1 MNNQIM
7 FLLWI
12 SAIINILCFIIGG
25 LIFLKKD
32 NYYYLFLKTLKFL
45 NLQKNLYLDY
55 PAYYWHKKSQF
66 ELLPRSESEIIML
79 GDSITDEGEWI
90 ELLGNIN
97 VKNRGISGDTIE
109 RILYRL
115 SIIISSQ
122 PKQIFLMIG
131 INDLINS
138 RKSVTEILE
147 RYQEI
152 LKEFQE
158 KTPYTEIFIQ
168 SVLPVN
174 NKIYIYWQD
183 NKNVINLNLGLQKLA
198 QNFHYQYIDLFS
210 QLLDSE
216 NQLNAKY
223 TVDGL
228 HLNGSAYLIW
238 KSAIEKYVAASEIQK
253 S

>member
-1 MNNQIM
+1 MNNQVI

-12 SAIINILCFIIGG
+12 SASINILCFLIGG
-25 LIFLKKD
+25 FVFLKQIS
-32 NYYYLFLKTLKFL
+32 YYYLFFKRLKFL
-45 NLQKNLYLDY
+45 NFHKNLHLDY

-90 ELLGNIN
+90 ELLGNVNI
-97 VKNRGISGDTIE
+97 KNRGISGDTIE

-115 SIIISSQ
+115 STILTSQ

-147 RYQEI
+147 KYQEI

-158 KTPYTEIFIQ
+158 KMPHTEIFIQ

-174 NKIYIYWQD
+174 NKIYLYWQD
-183 NKNVINLNLGLQKLA
+183 NKNIINLNLGLQKLA
-198 QNFHYQYIDLFS
+198 QNFNYQYINLFS
-210 QLLDSE
+210 HLLDSE
-216 NQLNAKY
+216 NQLDAKY
-223 TVDGL
+223 TADGL
-228 HLNGSAYLIW
+228 HLNGHAYLVW
-238 KSAIEKYVAASEIQK
+238 KSVIEKYVATSEIQK